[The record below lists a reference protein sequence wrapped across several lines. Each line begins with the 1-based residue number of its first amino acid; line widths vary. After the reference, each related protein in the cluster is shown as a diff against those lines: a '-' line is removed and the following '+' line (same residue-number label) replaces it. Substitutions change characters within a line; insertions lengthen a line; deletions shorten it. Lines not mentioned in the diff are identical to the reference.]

1 MITPFPGEKEEWSLV
16 ATYKTKQELHDLCRA
31 RGSNI
36 IRALSKQYKHD
47 PSIIGF
53 LYCHKGILSS
63 YIGTTNEEGLHDRQ
77 ISHLKGKGKRK
88 RIDRLL
94 AANGSIDFW
103 VATLRYPM
111 DYYERIDIEK
121 HYIGRYYD
129 EYNLINER
137 VLKVPDYI
145 KAVRDPSYI
154 PPVTLE
160 GFLF

>member
-1 MITPFPGEKEEWSLV
+1 MITPFPGEKENWSLV
-16 ATYKTKQELHDLCRA
+16 ATYKTKQELHDLC

-53 LYCHKGILSS
+53 YYCHKGIFTS
-63 YIGTTNEEGLHDRQ
+63 YIGTTNEKGLHDRQ
-77 ISHLKGKGKRK
+77 ISHLKGDRK

-103 VATLRYPM
+103 VATLRYPI
-111 DYYERIDIEK
+111 DYDERIDIEK
-121 HYIGRYYD
+121 HYIHRYYD
-129 EYNLINER
+129 EYNLINET

-154 PPVTLE
+154 PSVTLE